1 MASLKKEENTLLL
14 LLLLYK
20 IPKHINPSPSV
31 DSVCPTSEELTP
43 SQ

>member
-1 MASLKKEENTLLL
+1 MASLKKEENTLL